1 VYGRERMAL
10 NDPTELTPVGLQGPS
25 VQARGSFELFWNRFK
40 KDKAAVAGLV
50 VIAILVLIAL
60 FAPFIANNVAHHGP
74 NELFQREMT
83 NEFGLPKGPSKAFW
97 FGADSAGRDVFVRT
111 LYGARTSLI
120 VALIAT
126 GIAVIIGVTLGTIAG
141 YFGGWVDGFISR
153 IIDIMLSIPLLLFAI
168 GISAACSISATGC
181 LGGTVKPG
189 IGLVVFII
197 SIFTWTSIARVIRGQ
212 VLSLRSQEFVEAAR
226 SLGASNLRI
235 MRREILPNIVAP
247 IVIYATL
254 LIPSNIL
261 FESYLSFLGLGMP
274 QSIPSWGRMVADA
287 APIFEV
293 AWWLMFFPGMFLLTT
308 TLGFNLLGDGLRD
321 SLDPRG
327 SR

>member
-1 VYGRERMAL
+1 MAL
-10 NDPTELTPVGLQGPS
+10 NDPTELSPATMQGPS
-25 VQARGSFELFWNRFK
+25 VQARGSFELFWRRFTH
-40 KDKAAVAGLV
+40 DKAALAGLI
-50 VIAILVLIAL
+50 VIILLVLIAL
-60 FAPFIANNVAHHGP
+60 AAPFVSSRIAHHGP

-83 NEFGLPKGPSKAFW
+83 NEFGLPKGPNKAFW

-126 GIAVIIGVTLGTIAG
+126 GFAVTIGVILGTVAG
-141 YFGGWVDGFISR
+141 YFGGWIDGFISR

-168 GISAACSISATGC
+168 GISAACSISDAGC

-226 SLGASNLRI
+226 SLGAGNLRI
-235 MRREILPNIVAP
+235 MRREILPNIIAP

-254 LIPSNIL
+254 LIPANIL

-293 AWWLMFFPGMFLLTT
+293 AWWLMFFPGMFLLIT

>member
-1 VYGRERMAL
+1 MAVT
-10 NDPTELTPVGLQGPS
+10 DPTSLASADAGPS
-25 VQARGSFELFWNRFK
+25 IEARASFEIFWYRFRR
-40 KDKAAVAGLV
+40 DKAALAGL
-50 VIAILVLIAL
+50 IMIGLLVLIAL
-60 FAPFIANNVAHHGP
+60 TAPLIADKVIHHGP
-74 NELFQREMT
+74 NDLFQREMT

-97 FGADSAGRDVFVRT
+97 FGADSVGRDVFVRT

-126 GIAVIIGVTLGTIAG
+126 GFAVTLGVILGTVAG
-141 YFGGWVDGFISR
+141 YFGGWIDGLISR
-153 IIDIMLSIPLLLFAI
+153 VIDIMLSIPLLLFAI
-168 GISAACSISATGC
+168 GISAACSITDAGC

-197 SIFTWTSIARVIRGQ
+197 SIFTWTSIARIIRGQ

-226 SLGASNLRI
+226 SLGAGNLRI
-235 MRREILPNIVAP
+235 MRREILPNLVAP

-254 LIPSNIL
+254 LIPGNIL
-261 FESYLSFLGLGMP
+261 FESYLSFLGLGLP

-287 APIFEV
+287 ADIFEV
-293 AWWLMFFPGMFLLTT
+293 AWWLMFFPGMFLLMT

-321 SLDPRG
+321 ALDPRG

>member
-1 VYGRERMAL
+1 ME
-10 NDPTELTPVGLQGPS
+10 
-25 VQARGSFELFWNRFK
+25 ARGSFEIFWYRFR
-40 KDKAAVAGLV
+40 KDKAAVAGL
-50 VIAILVLIAL
+50 ITILLLVAIAL
-60 FAPFIANNVAHHGP
+60 AAPFIANNVAHHGP

-83 NEFGLPKGPSKAFW
+83 NEFGLPKGPSKTFW
-97 FGADSAGRDVFVRT
+97 FGADSVGRDVFVRT

-126 GIAVIIGVTLGTIAG
+126 GFAVTIGVILGTVAG
-141 YFGGWVDGFISR
+141 YFGGWIDGLISR
-153 IIDIMLSIPLLLFAI
+153 VIDIMLSIPLLLFAI
-168 GISAACSISATGC
+168 GISAACSITTTGC
-181 LGGTVKPG
+181 LGGTIKPG

-226 SLGASNLRI
+226 SLGAGNIRI

-247 IVIYATL
+247 IVIYSTL
-254 LIPSNIL
+254 LIPGNIL
-261 FESYLSFLGLGMP
+261 FESYLSFLGLGLP

-293 AWWLMFFPGMFLLTT
+293 AWWLMFFPGMFLLIT